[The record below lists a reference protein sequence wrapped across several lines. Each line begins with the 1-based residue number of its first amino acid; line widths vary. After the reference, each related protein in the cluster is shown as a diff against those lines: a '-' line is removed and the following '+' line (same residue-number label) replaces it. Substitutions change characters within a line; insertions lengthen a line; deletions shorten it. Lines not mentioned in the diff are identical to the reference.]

1 MVMVKL
7 VKLNLLKSCN
17 KKNLNLKDK
26 IIYQKWNNW

>member
-17 KKNLNLKDK
+17 KKNLNLNDK
-26 IIYQKWNNW
+26 IIYKKWNNW